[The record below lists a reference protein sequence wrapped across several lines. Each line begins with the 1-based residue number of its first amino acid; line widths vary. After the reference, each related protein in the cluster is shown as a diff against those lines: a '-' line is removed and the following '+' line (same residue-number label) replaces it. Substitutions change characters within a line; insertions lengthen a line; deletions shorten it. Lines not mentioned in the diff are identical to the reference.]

1 MAIEVPTNKTM
12 NEEGGE
18 KTTKPRL
25 LHDSLHEIPQSFRFP
40 IAGILSNVLFIAA
53 FNACV
58 EKFESDALPAG
69 TIYSILYC
77 LFIPVGHALSS
88 LIVFGWPSPYLPNLL
103 SNAPIGLTAMAIGTY
118 FTGYFEKIQLEA
130 TIDQFLLGVGIV
142 SQPEPDE
149 EGSEFYCSLIVMGI
163 TAVWSFLLSV
173 YVNGSDS
180 SSSSTSKKEKEL

>member
-1 MAIEVPTNKTM
+1 MAIDVPTNKTM

-18 KTTKPRL
+18 KPTKPRL

-40 IAGILSNVLFIAA
+40 IAGILSNVLFIAG